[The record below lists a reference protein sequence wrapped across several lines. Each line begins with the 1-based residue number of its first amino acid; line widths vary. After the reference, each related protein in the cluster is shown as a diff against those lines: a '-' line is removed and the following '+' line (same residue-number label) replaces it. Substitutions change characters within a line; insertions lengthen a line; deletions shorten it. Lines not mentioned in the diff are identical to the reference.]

1 MCMEKVIARFIQIM
15 FHPLLIST
23 MAIFIL
29 FRSNLYLAFIA
40 EQIRQIV
47 LLITVAFTCIIPL
60 VFIIMLGV
68 IKPYFTDKV
77 KFPEVS
83 VIYLFTAISYY
94 TGYYFISKMPLDGF
108 FKAAFLAATLVII
121 ALSLISRQWKI
132 SSHMAGVGAL
142 AGSTIAIM
150 LRLGVFNFSIL
161 SAVMIAGGL
170 TGFSMLSLSKNNPAQ
185 VLAGYILGFAVL
197 YSIFTFI

>member
-1 MCMEKVIARFIQIM
+1 MEKVIARIIQIL

-23 MAIFIL
+23 MAMLVL
-29 FRSNLYLAFIA
+29 FRTNLYLAFIS
-40 EQIRQIV
+40 EQISQIV
-47 LLITVAFTCIIPL
+47 LMITVTSTCIIPL
-60 VFIIMLGV
+60 VFIILIGV
-68 IKPYFTDKV
+68 IKPYFKDKT

-83 VIYLFTAISYY
+83 LIYLFTAISYY
-94 TGYYFISKMPLDGF
+94 VGYYFISKIPLDGF
-108 FKAAFLAATLVII
+108 FKAAFLAATLVIV

-132 SSHMAGVGAL
+132 SSHMAGVGAI

-150 LRLGVFNFSIL
+150 LRLGVFNFTFL
-161 SAVMIAGGL
+161 SAVLIVGGL

-185 VLAGYILGFAVL
+185 VLAGYILGFTVL

>member
-1 MCMEKVIARFIQIM
+1 MEKVIARIIQIL

-23 MAIFIL
+23 MAMLVL
-29 FRSNLYLAFIA
+29 FRTNLYLAFIS
-40 EQIRQIV
+40 EQISQIV
-47 LLITVAFTCIIPL
+47 LMITVTSTCIIPL
-60 VFIIMLGV
+60 VFIILIGV
-68 IKPYFTDKV
+68 IKPYFKDKA

-83 VIYLFTAISYY
+83 LIYLFTAISYY
-94 TGYYFISKMPLDGF
+94 VGYYFISKIPLDGF
-108 FKAAFLAATLVII
+108 FKAAFLAATLVIV

-132 SSHMAGVGAL
+132 SSHMAGVGAI

-150 LRLGVFNFSIL
+150 LRLGVFNFTFL
-161 SAVMIAGGL
+161 SAVLIVGGL

-185 VLAGYILGFAVL
+185 VLAGYILGFTVL